1 MRCPLRTRILSAV
14 WLSAIAMQCHAEDLL
29 SLYQHALNTNPV
41 FKSYQYAVERA
52 DAQQQQAFSKLL
64 PRLSVTGSYSQ
75 NAFRV
80 ESGATRGDT
89 THYPGT
95 RATIQA
101 SQTLFDLPSYL
112 RLQGAKSSVQQSL
125 KQVDA
130 GRMKLAG
137 DLLDRYMK
145 VLESEDQLVFIRS
158 ELEATAVQQRRLQAM
173 YDRQLVK
180 VTDVYEIEAY
190 YKNLLTAEIDAVNTR
205 SVGFEKLRELTGME
219 IQKVAPLARQDFPP
233 LLRSSQE
240 WVAEALR
247 NNPNLHALQYAIES
261 ARNLISSSRAEH
273 LPQLALMLS
282 DSYAD
287 TGYDNRASTA
297 YTVSSATIQ
306 LAMPIYSG
314 GGVNA
319 AVQEAD
325 ARYRIVQQQ
334 LEELRRRIE
343 VDTRTAYLNA
353 TTNFARMASTNQE
366 VEFREKAHQ
375 AQQKSH
381 ERGVT
386 TVIDVLYSQRQLFK
400 ARSEQA
406 RARYDYVRSILELRL
421 QAGSFTEG
429 DMEEINGWL
438 AG

>member
-1 MRCPLRTRILSAV
+1 MRCLFRTRILSVV
-14 WLSAIAMQCHAEDLL
+14 WLTALSMECQAENLL
-29 SLYQHALNTNPV
+29 TLYQHALETNPV

-75 NAFRV
+75 NSFRY
-80 ESGATRGDT
+80 ESGPTRGDT
-89 THYPGT
+89 SHYPGT

-101 SQTLFDLPSYL
+101 SQALFDLPSYL
-112 RLQGAKSSVQQSL
+112 RLQGAKSSVQQSM

-130 GRMKLAG
+130 GRMNLAG
-137 DLLDRYMK
+137 ELVNRYLK
-145 VLESEDQLVFIRS
+145 VLESGDQITFIRS
-158 ELEATAVQQRRLQAM
+158 ELEATAVQQKRLQVM
-173 YDRQLVK
+173 YERQLIK

-190 YKNLLTAEIDAVNTR
+190 YKNLLTAELDAVNAK
-205 SVGFEKLRELTGME
+205 SVALEKLRELTGLE
-219 IQKVAPLARQDFPP
+219 IQDVVPLARQDFPP
-233 LLRSSQE
+233 LQRSSQE

-247 NNPNLHALQYAIES
+247 NNPNLHALQFAIES
-261 ARNLISSSRAEH
+261 ARNQISSSRAEH

-287 TGYDNRASTA
+287 TGYDNRDSTA

-325 ARYRIVQQQ
+325 ARYRIAQQQ
-334 LEELRRRIE
+334 LEELRRKLE
-343 VDTRTAYLNA
+343 VGTRTAYLNA
-353 TTNFARMASTNQE
+353 TTNFARIASTNQE
-366 VEFREKAHQ
+366 VEFREKAYQ

-386 TVIDVLYSQRQLFK
+386 TIIDVLYAQRQLFK
-400 ARSEQA
+400 ARSEQS

-421 QAGSFTEG
+421 QAGSFTED